1 MSQFITFTFC
11 ESGENHVG
19 NQIVGQSVENGFTI
33 KDLYLFFESA
43 IKKEKT
49 VEFYHLN
56 EGIYDTEENKEENEN
71 VRLSPLEKGCVVD
84 DAYLL
89 IVRDFVD
96 NQEEVFE
103 QLKKLKWDTK
113 YYDTRRKRVLNKHA
127 RSNNIIAS
135 FSQKAKYEEGK
146 GTVIES
152 SKVPGIHNIMNK
164 LGEWGGD
171 NFKSLIA
178 EGNNY
183 TNRNKNGIGYHG
195 DAERK
200 KVVGIRFGLDKVSN
214 PIHFQWYHKHKR
226 VGKNMKFDLFPGDLY
241 IMSEKAVGSDFKK
254 SSLFTLRH
262 ATGSAKYTK

>member
-1 MSQFITFTFC
+1 MSQFITYTFC

-19 NQIVGQSVENGFTI
+19 NQIVGQTATSGFEIDDIKTFHKSAVE
-33 KDLYLFFESA
+33 E
-43 IKKEKT
+43 KKE

-56 EGIYDTEENKEENEN
+56 EGIYEVEGEN
-71 VRLSPLEKGCVVD
+71 VAISSPEKGCILD

-96 NQEEVFE
+96 NQEEVFDK
-103 QLKKLKWDTK
+103 LKKLKWDTK
-113 YYDTRRKRVLNKHA
+113 YYDGRRKRVLNKHA

-135 FSQKAKYEEGK
+135 FSQEANYEEGK
-146 GTVIES
+146 GTVIDVAT
-152 SKVPGIHNIMNK
+152 VPEVGEIMKK
-164 LGEWGGD
+164 LEKMGGEK
-171 NFKSLIA
+171 FASLVA

-183 TNRNKNGIGYHG
+183 KSNKRNGIGYHG

-200 KVVGIRFGLDKVSN
+200 KVAGIRFGKDRVSN
-214 PIHFQWYHKHKR
+214 PIHFQWYHRHKR

-241 IMSEKAVGSDFKK
+241 IMSEKSVGTDWKR